1 MLMAATQQHMPR
13 LQVLSVESVVCYLY
27 VVAAAACLQD
37 TNQKLQA
44 KVRDAAAGSNA
55 TEAQLDSLQEKLAK
69 QQ

>member
-1 MLMAATQQHMPR
+1 MPH
-13 LQVLSVESVVCYLY
+13 LQMLSVESVVCYLY
-27 VVAAAACLQD
+27 SITAAVYLQD